1 MGKYSKLKRSSFSGT
16 GRALPVGKTGRKGYD
31 SESVLRDILH
41 FAEGKAAERTG
52 REISMLKKSIAV
64 LASCLVLGT
73 AVPVWAADVPV
84 RTVTRTEKSVTVE
97 CPEVTG
103 GRASA
108 TEKINR
114 ALSSQVASFVSEAAT
129 LGGGK
134 VHYDV
139 HRADEDTI
147 SLTVVMTPVMGV
159 EETQGMTFDRRTGDL
174 RPLSYYYNTD
184 ELKKRS
190 ENGLQYLYDIDAS
203 KSSELPDTY
212 YIDEDKS
219 VIGLYHAGSVL
230 DKSEGEIE
238 VNLSAADLDETAA
251 TPAESTPAAAPAAE
265 PVRTAVKETAPAKE
279 PEKAASEPVKAA
291 AETETKKES
300 AAPAPAE
307 KPAAAPAPAPAPAEK
322 PAAAATPAPAPAPAE
337 TPAAPAQEE
346 TIPNYTGS
354 APKGTVIGTEV
365 RMRSGAGTDQ
375 GIIGY
380 FENGEVVGVL
390 SSDVATGYK
399 WYQVVRG
406 DGTEGWIAA
415 DYLNVEEGAR
425 VRADAILENRKG
437 RISATEVRMRSD
449 PSLNGDIIGYFD
461 KDEVVTILDAAEG
474 EGMQWI
480 KVRREDGEVGWVAAA
495 YCSQE

>member
-1 MGKYSKLKRSSFSGT
+1 
-16 GRALPVGKTGRKGYD
+16 
-31 SESVLRDILH
+31 
-41 FAEGKAAERTG
+41 
-52 REISMLKKSIAV
+52 MLKKSIAV

-103 GRASA
+103 GRVSA

-425 VRADAILENRKG
+425 VRADAILENHKG

>member
-1 MGKYSKLKRSSFSGT
+1 
-16 GRALPVGKTGRKGYD
+16 
-31 SESVLRDILH
+31 
-41 FAEGKAAERTG
+41 
-52 REISMLKKSIAV
+52 MLKKSIAV

-103 GRASA
+103 GRVSA

-425 VRADAILENRKG
+425 VRADAILETRKG

-449 PSLNGDIIGYFD
+449 ASLNGDIIGYFD

>member
-1 MGKYSKLKRSSFSGT
+1 
-16 GRALPVGKTGRKGYD
+16 
-31 SESVLRDILH
+31 
-41 FAEGKAAERTG
+41 
-52 REISMLKKSIAV
+52 MLKKSIAV

-103 GRASA
+103 GRVSA

>member
-1 MGKYSKLKRSSFSGT
+1 
-16 GRALPVGKTGRKGYD
+16 
-31 SESVLRDILH
+31 
-41 FAEGKAAERTG
+41 
-52 REISMLKKSIAV
+52 MLKKSIAV

>member
-1 MGKYSKLKRSSFSGT
+1 MGKYSKLKRSPFSGP

-41 FAEGKAAERTG
+41 FAGERAAERTG

-103 GRASA
+103 GRVSA

>member
-1 MGKYSKLKRSSFSGT
+1 
-16 GRALPVGKTGRKGYD
+16 
-31 SESVLRDILH
+31 
-41 FAEGKAAERTG
+41 
-52 REISMLKKSIAV
+52 MLKKSIAV

-103 GRASA
+103 GRTSA

-307 KPAAAPAPAPAPAEK
+307 KPAAAAAPAPAPAPAET
-322 PAAAATPAPAPAPAE
+322 PAAPAPAPAQAE